1 MYLSG
6 AKDVLTGHPLL
17 KYDITHVL
25 TVSAVAVPLERRLPN
40 IDYHFI
46 FAMDLPNQD
55 LLGGGQLLEGIGY
68 ITRAVQSGGNVLVH
82 CEIGV
87 SRSATVV
94 AAYVMQKLRYSA
106 RKAVE
111 FVKISRPLI
120 CPNEGFFT
128 QLQIFEAMHYKADES
143 ALSECRMY
151 KDWCVS
157 SGNVPNNG
165 SEDQATTFIREIN
178 PEDWS
183 KERGNKYRCG
193 KCRHVLFFGE
203 HVMKHKRL
211 DGEICEFG
219 YLIEPMKWMNV
230 SDYEGKICCPKC
242 EAKLGNYSWGG
253 RQCQGEAGSPC
264 MQHVSPWVH
273 LHRAKVD
280 EVSTQSPIERFQRQ
294 QVPAVV
300 IS

>member
-1 MYLSG
+1 MLKIGYAFKEGSLPSLPTCHSVYLQ
-6 AKDVLTGHPLL
+6 
-17 KYDITHVL
+17 ITHVL

-165 SEDQATTFIREIN
+165 QFVE
-178 PEDWS
+178 
-183 KERGNKYRCG
+183 
-193 KCRHVLFFGE
+193 LFDELAG
-203 HVMKHKRL
+203 
-211 DGEICEFG
+211 GIAG
-219 YLIEPMKWMNV
+219 YAMQWAC
-230 SDYEGKICCPKC
+230 S
-242 EAKLGNYSWGG
+242 
-253 RQCQGEAGSPC
+253 GSPLSVYKRKKHEDLIRGQTPIQSRITPC
-264 MQHVSPWVH
+264 NFLFVFGFFQLRCCHLQSYFSRYLCCSVPPKGGFDTGVH
-273 LHRAKVD
+273 TKFCALTFLTKFFNGKFSLNFVKKHN
-280 EVSTQSPIERFQRQ
+280 
-294 QVPAVV
+294 
-300 IS
+300 

>member
-1 MYLSG
+1 
-6 AKDVLTGHPLL
+6 
-17 KYDITHVL
+17 
-25 TVSAVAVPLERRLPN
+25 
-40 IDYHFI
+40 
-46 FAMDLPNQD
+46 
-55 LLGGGQLLEGIGY
+55 
-68 ITRAVQSGGNVLVH
+68 
-82 CEIGV
+82 
-87 SRSATVV
+87 
-94 AAYVMQKLRYSA
+94 
-106 RKAVE
+106 
-111 FVKISRPLI
+111 
-120 CPNEGFFT
+120 
-128 QLQIFEAMHYKADES
+128 MHYKADES

-230 SDYEGKICCPKC
+230 SDYEGKGLAHRGEGDPNG
-242 EAKLGNYSWGG
+242 ERMAELVSQSWNASDGCKTCKY
-253 RQCQGEAGSPC
+253 R
-264 MQHVSPWVH
+264 
-273 LHRAKVD
+273 
-280 EVSTQSPIERFQRQ
+280 
-294 QVPAVV
+294 
-300 IS
+300 